1 MKFKSQN
8 RELTLEAFRSSLEGL
23 PKTNRWVKLGDTL
36 PWDKIEKIYNSRLH
50 NVHNGAGNKP
60 ARMIIGALLIKH
72 KLSLSDVETIEAIRE
87 NPYMQYL
94 LGLSAY
100 TDQPVFDPSLFVSV
114 RKRLGIEDYNDMS
127 ESLLKLQVRMYDK
140 KQEEEEEDNQGKGR
154 NDKGGVA
161 GDHPIS
167 RIPAQ
172 SRHPRS
178 RMKA

>member
-1 MKFKSQN
+1 
-8 RELTLEAFRSSLEGL
+8 
-23 PKTNRWVKLGDTL
+23 
-36 PWDKIEKIYNSRLH
+36 
-50 NVHNGAGNKP
+50 
-60 ARMIIGALLIKH
+60 MIIGALLIKH